1 LINYAEQYLLS
12 FKKCLLFLTKT
23 MLILLTIK
31 KIDFKKI
38 PGGASLKTIKCTFL
52 FLFLFTWKLQ
62 AATNCVAHRA
72 LGYGGL
78 ENSLEAISQNV
89 DRNSWGLEIDI
100 HHTKDGK
107 TIVYHDRRIKRF
119 VLGKFCPMR
128 SKISKLTFDEIRE
141 NCYLSNREK
150 IPSLKEAL
158 ERLSYGNTKLF
169 LEIKDNKITEQDYL
183 DIYEFFNNRPEQIY
197 FISFDREVLEKIYR
211 DSQLNTFLAKT
222 KILLLKY
229 NGNREQL
236 NRLDGI
242 DASRINGKYIE
253 KYQAAGKLVGV
264 YTKNRESDI
273 KSYIEKGV
281 DFITTD
287 KTPLCNSLTI

>member
-1 LINYAEQYLLS
+1 
-12 FKKCLLFLTKT
+12 
-23 MLILLTIK
+23 
-31 KIDFKKI
+31 
-38 PGGASLKTIKCTFL
+38 
-52 FLFLFTWKLQ
+52 
-62 AATNCVAHRA
+62 
-72 LGYGGL
+72 
-78 ENSLEAISQNV
+78 
-89 DRNSWGLEIDI
+89 
-100 HHTKDGK
+100 
-107 TIVYHDRRIKRF
+107 
-119 VLGKFCPMR
+119 MR

-273 KSYIEKGV
+273 KSYTLCRTRKK
-281 DFITTD
+281 D
-287 KTPLCNSLTI
+287 K